1 MALGRGLGEILSEVE
16 EAYEKDLNE
25 MDSFELEEKGA
36 RVEELNVD
44 TISPNPFQP
53 RKHFDAQA
61 LEELSQSISA
71 HGLLQPIVVIEKEEG
86 YLLIAGERRL
96 RAHKL
101 AKLETIKAIIAD
113 VDIDEVRLR
122 ELALLENIQRENLNA
137 IELAQSYSE
146 LIKVHNIT
154 HDELSNIVHK
164 SRSQITNTMRL
175 LTLSSYVQE
184 QVASEKIS
192 QGHAKV
198 LVGLDEKKQKIIID
212 SVIGQKLS
220 VRDAEK
226 MVKTHKETTAEP
238 IHVPVSTPKVIVE
251 DLLSKYAETIK
262 NTLPFQYQIKKKS
275 LEIYFENEKDI
286 ENFLE
291 LITAQKEK
299 KPSTIF
305 GRILN

>member
-1 MALGRGLGEILSEVE
+1 MALGRGLGEILSDVE
-16 EAYEKDLNE
+16 EAYGKDLREIN
-25 MDSFELEEKGA
+25 SFELESKGA
-36 RVEELNVD
+36 RIEELDVD
-44 TISPNPFQP
+44 TITPNPFQP
-53 RKHFDAQA
+53 RKHFDEQA
-61 LEELSQSISA
+61 LEELSHSIVA
-71 HGLLQPIVVIEKEEG
+71 HGLLQPIVVIEKEDG

-113 VDIDEVRLR
+113 VEIDEVRLR

-137 IELAQSYSE
+137 IELAKSYSE

-154 HDELSNIVHK
+154 HDELSAVVHK

-175 LTLSSYVQE
+175 LTLSPYVQE

-226 MVKTHKETTAEP
+226 MVKTHKEITAKP
-238 IHVPVSTPKVIVE
+238 INVPVSIPKVVVE
-251 DLLSKYAETIK
+251 DLLKKYADTVK
-262 NTLPFQYQIKKKS
+262 DTLPFSYELKKKS
-275 LEIYFENEKDI
+275 LEIHFENEQEI
-286 ENFLE
+286 ERFLE
-291 LITAQKEK
+291 LIAEQKEK
-299 KPSTIF
+299 KSSTIF
-305 GRILN
+305 GRILQ